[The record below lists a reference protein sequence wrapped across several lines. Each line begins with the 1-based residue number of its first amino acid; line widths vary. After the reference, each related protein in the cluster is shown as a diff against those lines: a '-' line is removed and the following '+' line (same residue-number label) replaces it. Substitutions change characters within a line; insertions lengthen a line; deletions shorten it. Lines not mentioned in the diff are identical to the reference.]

1 METNKDY
8 YTILGVLPSIEDV
21 ALAAA
26 SRALL
31 KKYHPDVSN
40 GRNQDGKVADIIEA
54 YRVLGS
60 SDQRKAYDRAR
71 CGAEFETHQYED
83 TWSAKQENMQSAR
96 PEAAW
101 SAKHE
106 QWWSAR
112 QEDLRSEEA
121 HEKPSIARTML
132 TMWLL
137 SFAIR
142 SLIAAS
148 IFAFIATGLG
158 PGGTLFTD
166 TLKSLKTLSQLG
178 NVNIKFPF
186 GGGS

>member
-1 METNKDY
+1 
-8 YTILGVLPSIEDV
+8 
-21 ALAAA
+21 
-26 SRALL
+26 
-31 KKYHPDVSN
+31 
-40 GRNQDGKVADIIEA
+40 
-54 YRVLGS
+54 
-60 SDQRKAYDRAR
+60 
-71 CGAEFETHQYED
+71 
-83 TWSAKQENMQSAR
+83 
-96 PEAAW
+96 
-101 SAKHE
+101 
-106 QWWSAR
+106 
-112 QEDLRSEEA
+112 
-121 HEKPSIARTML
+121 ML

-186 GGGS
+186 GGDN